1 MGWGELDGVLYCLQ
15 FNHLLSHSPSGQELL
30 LQAKLGLNG
39 GHLRAFPLLPVFLYP
54 PHLIWCQE
62 FWG

>member
-15 FNHLLSHSPSGQELL
+15 FNHLLFHSPSGQELL
-30 LQAKLGLNG
+30 QAKLGLKG
-39 GHLRAFPLLPVFLYP
+39 GHLRAFPLLPVFLYS
-54 PHLIWCQE
+54 PHLIWCPE